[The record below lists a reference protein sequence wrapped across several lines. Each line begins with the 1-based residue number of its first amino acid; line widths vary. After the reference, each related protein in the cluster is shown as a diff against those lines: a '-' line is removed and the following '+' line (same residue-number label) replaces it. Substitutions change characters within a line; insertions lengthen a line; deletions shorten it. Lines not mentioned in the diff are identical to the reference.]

1 MNGAEY
7 IADLNGAEYI
17 ADLHN
22 SILVDGTAPT
32 P

>member
-7 IADLNGAEYI
+7 S

-22 SILVDGTAPT
+22 SILVKLENPPPMAVVMS
-32 P
+32 